1 MRRVSHALVVSTLLS
16 ASFWAATSAH
26 ANDAAIGREIYHDM
40 CASCHGK
47 DLVLAQSG
55 LAADLRQFPK
65 TQWERFLEAVMNGK
79 GKGMPAWKSQLS
91 SDDVKAIWDYVK
103 ASDAAK

>member
-1 MRRVSHALVVSTLLS
+1 MAVQVMALLWLAPS
-16 ASFWAATSAH
+16 AYAS
-26 ANDAAIGREIYHDM
+26 DAAIGREIYHDM

-55 LAADLRQFPK
+55 LAADLRLYPK
-65 TQWERFLEAVMNGK
+65 TQWERFLETVLNGK
-79 GKGMPAWKSQLS
+79 GKGMPAWKGQLS
-91 SDDVKAIWDYVK
+91 SEDVKAIWDYVR